1 MPEHKKGV
9 VPRLRFPEFRN
20 TGPWEE
26 KRLGEICDVL
36 QGYGFPEKFQGKKN
50 GKYPFCKVSD
60 ITYAVNKTGGAIARA
75 ENYVDDEDIEALRA
89 RLVPIGATVFAK
101 IGEALRLN
109 KRALVSVECLID
121 NNVVGLRG
129 RDNQTKD
136 RFVFYLSQKIDLNE
150 YCGGAVPAVNKSTL
164 ESIKLFVPE
173 IEEQQKI
180 ADCLSSLDEV
190 IELEA
195 KKLEA
200 LKIHKKGLMQQLFPR
215 EGETTPRLHFPEFRN
230 AGPWEV
236 KSIKELSDKVT
247 QGGTP
252 NTSINEYWDGDIPWI
267 TPAEMGNDAEYHY
280 IANTNRTISM
290 LGLKN
295 SSAELLPKNS
305 VIISS
310 RAPIGYVAI
319 NKLEMATNQ
328 GCKGIIPKVDVYY
341 DFLYFCLLNAQRHLN
356 DLGAGAGFKELS
368 TSVLKKFQIPV
379 PKLPEQQKIADC
391 LSSLDR
397 VIELEAQKLEALKTH
412 KKGLLQQLFPQ
423 EVD

>member
-1 MPEHKKGV
+1 MPERKEGV

-20 TGPWEE
+20 AGEWEV
-26 KRLGEICDVL
+26 KKIVDIFRVTRGEVL
-36 QGYGFPEKFQGKKN
+36 SMK
-50 GKYPFCKVSD
+50 
-60 ITYAVNKTGGAIARA
+60 
-75 ENYVDDEDIEALRA
+75 
-89 RLVPIGATVFAK
+89 
-101 IGEALRLN
+101 
-109 KRALVSVECLID
+109 LVSESYSTETPYPVYSS
-121 NNVVGLRG
+121 
-129 RDNQTKD
+129 QTKNNGLSGYYSD
-136 RFVFYLSQKIDLNE
+136 YLYEDAITWTTDGANAGDVKYRKGKFYCTNVCGVLISEDGYANSFVAELLNTVTKKHVS
-150 YCGGAVPAVNKSTL
+150 YVGNPKLMNGVMAQIQIPFPQ
-164 ESIKLFVPE
+164 IK
-173 IEEQQKI
+173 EQQKI

-195 KKLEA
+195 QKLEA
-200 LKIHKKGLMQQLFPR
+200 LKTHKKGLMQQLFPR
-215 EGETTPRLHFPEFRN
+215 EGETTPHLRFPEFRD

-397 VIELEAQKLEALKTH
+397 VIELEAQKLEALKAH

>member
-190 IELEA
+190 IELEVQ
-195 KKLEA
+195 KLEA
-200 LKIHKKGLMQQLFPR
+200 LKAHKKGLMQQLFPR
-215 EGETTPRLHFPEFRN
+215 EGETTPRLRFPEFRN
-230 AGPWEV
+230 AGEWEV
-236 KSIKELSDKVT
+236 KKIVDIFRVTRGEVLSMKLVSESYST
-247 QGGTP
+247 ETP
-252 NTSINEYWDGDIPWI
+252 YPVYSSQTKNNGLSGYYSDYLYEDAITWTTDG
-267 TPAEMGNDAEYHY
+267 
-280 IANTNRTISM
+280 ANAGDVKYRKGKFYCTNVCGVLISED
-290 LGLKN
+290 GYAN
-295 SSAELLPKNS
+295 SFVAELLNTVTKKHVSYVGNPKLMNG
-305 VIISS
+305 V
-310 RAPIGYVAI
+310 
-319 NKLEMATNQ
+319 MAQ
-328 GCKGIIPKVDVYY
+328 I
-341 DFLYFCLLNAQRHLN
+341 
-356 DLGAGAGFKELS
+356 
-368 TSVLKKFQIPV
+368 QIPF
-379 PKLPEQQKIADC
+379 PQIKEQQKIADC

>member
-1 MPEHKKGV
+1 MPERKKGV

-195 KKLEA
+195 QKLEA
-200 LKIHKKGLMQQLFPR
+200 LKTHKKGLMQQLFPR
-215 EGETTPRLHFPEFRN
+215 EGETTPRLRFPEFRS
-230 AGPWEV
+230 AGEWIRTPVSEFG
-236 KSIKELSDKVT
+236 KVVT
-247 QGGTP
+247 GKTP
-252 NTSINEYWDGDIPWI
+252 STFRQEYWNGQFTWVTPTDISDRKNIYSSERRLTDEGIKAGVFLPENSVLV
-267 TPAEMGNDAEYHY
+267 TC
-280 IANTNRTISM
+280 IASIGKNAI
-290 LGLKN
+290 LKVPGSCN
-295 SSAELLPKNS
+295 QQINAIIPNKEFVADFLYYLIENNS
-305 VIISS
+305 VILLDQAGTS
-310 RAPIGYVAI
+310 APS
-319 NKLEMATNQ
+319 
-328 GCKGIIPKVDVYY
+328 IIPNSQFQRLS
-341 DFLYFCLLNAQRHLN
+341 FL
-356 DLGAGAGFKELS
+356 
-368 TSVLKKFQIPV
+368 IPS
-379 PKLPEQQKIADC
+379 LPEQQIIADC
-391 LSSLDR
+391 LSSLDE
-397 VIELEAQKLEALKTH
+397 VIELEAQKLDVLKTH
-412 KKGLLQQLFPQ
+412 KKGLMQQLFPQ

>member
-1 MPEHKKGV
+1 MPERKEGV
-9 VPRLRFPEFRN
+9 VPRLRFPEFR
-20 TGPWEE
+20 
-26 KRLGEICDVL
+26 D
-36 QGYGFPEKFQGKKN
+36 
-50 GKYPFCKVSD
+50 
-60 ITYAVNKTGGAIARA
+60 
-75 ENYVDDEDIEALRA
+75 
-89 RLVPIGATVFAK
+89 
-101 IGEALRLN
+101 
-109 KRALVSVECLID
+109 
-121 NNVVGLRG
+121 
-129 RDNQTKD
+129 
-136 RFVFYLSQKIDLNE
+136 
-150 YCGGAVPAVNKSTL
+150 
-164 ESIKLFVPE
+164 
-173 IEEQQKI
+173 
-180 ADCLSSLDEV
+180 
-190 IELEA
+190 
-195 KKLEA
+195 
-200 LKIHKKGLMQQLFPR
+200 
-215 EGETTPRLHFPEFRN
+215 

-397 VIELEAQKLEALKTH
+397 VIELEAQKLEALKAHKKGLMQLLFPRKGETTPRLRFPTFRDAEEWEVKRLGEICSAFSGGTPISSRKEYYGGSIPFIRSAEINQDTTELFLTEEGLKNSSAKLVVKGDILVALYGANSGDGALSKIDGAINQAILCLRSKFNHLFILDYWRLRKNEIVMRFIQGGQGNLSAEIVKSIAFAFPSLPEQQKIADFFSSLDEIIDLQAQKLEAFKTH
-412 KKGLLQQLFPQ
+412 KKGLMQQLFPQ
-423 EVD
+423 EVGIE

>member
-1 MPEHKKGV
+1 MPERKEGV
-9 VPRLRFPEFRN
+9 VPRLRFPEFR
-20 TGPWEE
+20 
-26 KRLGEICDVL
+26 D
-36 QGYGFPEKFQGKKN
+36 
-50 GKYPFCKVSD
+50 
-60 ITYAVNKTGGAIARA
+60 
-75 ENYVDDEDIEALRA
+75 
-89 RLVPIGATVFAK
+89 
-101 IGEALRLN
+101 
-109 KRALVSVECLID
+109 
-121 NNVVGLRG
+121 
-129 RDNQTKD
+129 
-136 RFVFYLSQKIDLNE
+136 
-150 YCGGAVPAVNKSTL
+150 
-164 ESIKLFVPE
+164 
-173 IEEQQKI
+173 
-180 ADCLSSLDEV
+180 
-190 IELEA
+190 
-195 KKLEA
+195 
-200 LKIHKKGLMQQLFPR
+200 
-215 EGETTPRLHFPEFRN
+215 

-267 TPAEMGNDAEYHY
+267 TPAEMGNDAESHY
-280 IANTNRTISM
+280 IAKTHRTISM

-397 VIELEAQKLEALKTH
+397 VIELEAQKLEALKAHKKGLMQLLFPRKGETTPRLRFPEFRDAEEWEVKRLGEICSAFSGGTPISSRKEYYGGSIPFIRSAEINQDTTELFLTEEGLKNSSAKLVVKGDILVALYGANSGDGALSKIDGAINQAILCLRSKFNHLFILDYWRLRKNEIVMRFIQGGQGNLSAEIVKSIAFAFPSLPEQQKIADFFSSLDEIIDLQAQKLEAFKTH
-412 KKGLLQQLFPQ
+412 KKGLMQQLFPQ
-423 EVD
+423 EVGIE

>member
-1 MPEHKKGV
+1 MPERKEGV
-9 VPRLRFPEFRN
+9 VPRLRFPEFR
-20 TGPWEE
+20 
-26 KRLGEICDVL
+26 D
-36 QGYGFPEKFQGKKN
+36 
-50 GKYPFCKVSD
+50 
-60 ITYAVNKTGGAIARA
+60 
-75 ENYVDDEDIEALRA
+75 
-89 RLVPIGATVFAK
+89 
-101 IGEALRLN
+101 
-109 KRALVSVECLID
+109 
-121 NNVVGLRG
+121 
-129 RDNQTKD
+129 
-136 RFVFYLSQKIDLNE
+136 
-150 YCGGAVPAVNKSTL
+150 
-164 ESIKLFVPE
+164 
-173 IEEQQKI
+173 
-180 ADCLSSLDEV
+180 
-190 IELEA
+190 
-195 KKLEA
+195 
-200 LKIHKKGLMQQLFPR
+200 
-215 EGETTPRLHFPEFRN
+215 

-397 VIELEAQKLEALKTH
+397 VIELEAQKLEALKAH
-412 KKGLLQQLFPQ
+412 KKGLMQQLFPQ